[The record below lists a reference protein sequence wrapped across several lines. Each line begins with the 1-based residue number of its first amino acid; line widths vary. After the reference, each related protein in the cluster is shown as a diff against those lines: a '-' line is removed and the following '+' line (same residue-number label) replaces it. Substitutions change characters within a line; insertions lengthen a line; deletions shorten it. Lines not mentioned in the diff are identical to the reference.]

1 MLTHRHSKISGDTLI
16 EVLFA
21 TATFSLIAV
30 GGIAIM
36 NKGTAAS
43 ERALEITLV
52 RNEIDSQA
60 ETLRFLNAAYIA
72 AYQTGISNYES
83 QPPAQEWQL
92 MHNSIVSTAA
102 SSTTSF
108 GASGSTC
115 PTIPDGSFILN
126 TKKATFIAP
135 ASGKF
140 AKADTFSQVT
150 YDASSQLTKAYGIWI
165 EAIRST
171 TSSDANQA
179 DAGYIDFHINACWYS
194 AGQVEPVTIG
204 TIVRLYEP
212 R

>member
-1 MLTHRHSKISGDTLI
+1 MLVRRLSKIKGDTLI

-21 TATFSLIAV
+21 TATFSLVAV

-43 ERALEITLV
+43 QRALEITLV

-60 ETLRFLNAAYIA
+60 SVLRFLNASYIA
-72 AYQTGISNYES
+72 AYQSGVSDYGAGT
-83 QPPAQEWQL
+83 PAQEWQA
-92 MHNSIVSTAA
+92 MHDSIVSMGATSA
-102 SSTTSF
+102 TSF

-115 PTIPDGSFILN
+115 PTIPASGFILN
-126 TKKATFIAP
+126 TRKATFITP

-140 AKADTFSQVT
+140 SDADTFSKVI
-150 YDASSQLTKAYGIWI
+150 YDQANQLTSASGIWI
-165 EAIRST
+165 EAVRST
-171 TSSDANQA
+171 SSGDEKQA

-194 AGQVEPVTIG
+194 AGQTQPVTIG